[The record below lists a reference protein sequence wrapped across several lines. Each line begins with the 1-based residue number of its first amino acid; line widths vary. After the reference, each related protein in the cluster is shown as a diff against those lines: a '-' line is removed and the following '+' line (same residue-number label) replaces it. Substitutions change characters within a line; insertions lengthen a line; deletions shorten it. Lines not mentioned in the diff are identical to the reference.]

1 MKRILSYMIVTLL
14 LAMCGLGA
22 HAQSP
27 QTGVYRIQN
36 VGSKLY
42 VKVTGKYAAEPNES
56 AQAEASKI
64 TVGVAGVLD
73 DGTYKMNSLASTY
86 TTADGQTQSVEVYDY
101 VTRAIHIGNAV
112 LRQEIASS
120 SDENKAKAEQAMDK
134 FITDNAH
141 MRLYPVAGKAST
153 YRAVATIPNLPD
165 EVLDW
170 MVKKGKIAEP
180 TQTAAYAYLCSLVEQ
195 YLGKSQTD
203 ADLKA
208 KVLRNLRKVALGKT
222 YLLGADGYPSF
233 DYVEADAHFAPIA
246 GSGKADD
253 YFQWKLIA
261 KVSANALQDGTYQV
275 RNLGNERYVEVLKKY
290 YAKPDALEADASNID
305 LAFGQ
310 RSDDGSVKLT
320 KLAAIEKEGN
330 TYVDCYSYIDRAITL
345 GKYAIAAVLNGDYEG
360 VREASADNIAK
371 AQAYLEKYLHE
382 NVYMSV
388 KPVAGQDEAV
398 YAFATIPT
406 VPQEV
411 ADQMKAHG
419 AITEATPEA
428 AWQFGVNYVK
438 RYLDKSSTDSKLKQV
453 VLNNIDKIK
462 QGHTYYL
469 TADNDGAENGF
480 GYVDATEADLTSK
493 SLMWGVIAQEV
504 QPENLASGT
513 YKIHNVGNN
522 KYVKIRSKYY
532 ARPDA
537 TEAEASDVHLG
548 FAGKLPD
555 GSYKLNSLAGTDP
568 ATGKLVECY
577 SYIDKALSLGKIA
590 IATIL
595 KGDYTDSE
603 GNTTRQASDENVKKA
618 QDYLDKFMHD
628 NIYMRVKP
636 VAGANYVYALATI
649 PVIPDEVVEAMY
661 NHGSIKEKTADAAW
675 NFLVDY
681 VKQYLGSSQTD
692 SDVKAYVLKAINSI
706 KQGHTYYLSADND
719 GAQDGFGYVDAD
731 NYSSTDKSIEWG
743 LDQVKADAAIESGFY
758 KIQNVATRKWVDVKS
773 KYYAAPDVDEAQA
786 TPVHVGIDSQ
796 LPDGGYKLNSL
807 AGTDNNGNYIEC
819 YNYIAHAI
827 ELGKQVVLANLK
839 SSSDENKQKATDYF
853 ENFIKTNAY
862 MKIRLVPNQDSA
874 FYAYATFPAI
884 PADIKTIIVE
894 HVNRE
899 AGSTVIANN
908 DGVWQWLIDQVK
920 VYLNKAGNAT
930 DSKLKSMVLNNI
942 DKIKEGHTYYLR
954 ADVTTATGVNT
965 FGIEDGNTADLS
977 DTHLWWGMAK
987 ANPGKGV
994 TGWFRIRNAKGT
1006 DSGKAYVN
1014 VTGNFT
1020 AEPDLTAQQAKSQA
1034 GTVIYVDMG
1043 DSADGVKFPIKALR
1057 SQGVNVNTYIDATM
1071 ALANQLVLPIVT
1083 EKLTEIV
1090 KNNPN
1095 YSKYAS
1101 LVEPA
1106 IKALAQSVDVNYYAT
1121 PVFTATG
1128 NKAFEVSA
1136 KVPDVAEY
1144 CDMANMALKVMGKTK
1159 TQLVNKINSMK
1170 SGDGGIKDRVLE
1182 IAAQCANRID
1192 NPDQLW
1198 DYMTS
1203 KVCDVVKNH
1212 PNVLPERINNLILN
1226 NLKNVKYGT
1235 TYCLTQE
1242 DKYATFDFQEA
1253 SEAAGNEAAKW
1264 VLEPFDPKAEGYST
1278 TAYYPYLDVTPEQHY
1293 SSSTLD
1299 GATVDDSWNYTT
1311 GYYDF
1316 DAAVADPANGTTE
1329 AYKALSTER
1338 VTRNI
1343 GNGKTQVYYL
1353 VKLENAMQGNVIP
1366 VQTPVVLRTQKGK
1379 IQLVPQGTPASF
1391 DYSNMGGDVPDGADV
1406 ESIDAYQKFFNM
1418 LIGKIPGGSGAPRK
1432 KVITTTSAADNLLAA
1447 SFFGDA
1453 VPSDAAGA
1461 YLPLSVKT
1469 RVDDLQGKGTDKQYL
1484 NMQGLGFWKDAV
1496 SKMEPNKAYL
1506 DGNAQSTNW
1515 DANVTF
1521 DNSNAN
1527 VAPGYILELTSGG
1540 STVVTHVD
1548 DVTVAK
1554 TVKSVRYYNVAGIE
1568 TSEPQAGVNIVV
1580 TTYTDGTKTTTK
1592 VLK

>member
-1 MKRILSYMIVTLL
+1 MKRILSYMTVALL
-14 LAMCGLGA
+14 LVMCGFSA

-73 DGTYKMNSLASTY
+73 DGTYRMNSLASSY
-86 TTADGQTQSVEVYDY
+86 TAADGQTQSVEVYDY

-120 SDENKAKAEQAMDK
+120 SDENKAKAEQVMDK
-134 FITDNAH
+134 FIADNAY
-141 MRLYPVAGKAST
+141 MRLYPVAGKANT

-170 MVKKGKIAEP
+170 MVKKGKITEK
-180 TQTAAYAYLCSLVEQ
+180 TQTAAYAYLCTLVEQ
-195 YLGKSQTD
+195 YLGKSETD

-208 KVLRNLRKVALGKT
+208 KVLRNLHKVALGKT

-233 DYVEADAHFAPIA
+233 DYVEADAQFAPVA

-253 YFQWKLIA
+253 YFQWKLYT
-261 KVSANALQDGTYQV
+261 KVSASALQDGTYQV
-275 RNLGNERYVEVLKKY
+275 RNLGNERYVEVLSKY

-310 RSDDGSVKLT
+310 RSADGSVKLT
-320 KLAAIEKEGN
+320 KLAGTEKAGG

-371 AQAYLEKYLHE
+371 AQAYLEKYLHD

-388 KPVAGQDEAV
+388 KPVPGQDEAV

-419 AITEATPEA
+419 AIAEATPEA
-428 AWQFGVNYVK
+428 AWQFGVDYVK
-438 RYLDKSSTDSKLKQV
+438 KYLDKSNTDSKLKQV

-462 QGHTYYL
+462 QGETYYL
-469 TADNDGAENGF
+469 TADNNGAENGF
-480 GYVDATEADLTSK
+480 GYVAAAQADLTSK
-493 SLMWGVIAQEV
+493 SLMWGVMAQEV

-537 TEAEASDVHLG
+537 TEAEASDVHVG
-548 FAGKLPD
+548 FAGKMAD
-555 GSYKLNSLAGTDP
+555 GSYKVNSLAGTDP
-568 ATGKLVECY
+568 TTGKLVECY
-577 SYIDKALSLGKIA
+577 SYIDKALGLGKIA

-595 KGDYTDSE
+595 KGDYTNSE

-618 QDYLDKFMHD
+618 QDYLDKFMHE

-636 VAGANYVYALATI
+636 VAGTNYVYALATI

-681 VKQYLGSSQTD
+681 VKQYLGSSHTD

-719 GAQDGFGYVDAD
+719 GAQDGFGYVDAE
-731 NYSSTDKSIEWG
+731 NYSSSDKSIEWG
-743 LDQVKADAAIESGFY
+743 VDQVKADAAIESGFY
-758 KIQNVATRKWVDVKS
+758 KIQNVATQKYVDVKS
-773 KYYAAPDVDEAQA
+773 KYFAAPDVDEAQA

-807 AGTDNNGNYIEC
+807 AGTDNAGNYIEC
-819 YNYIAHAI
+819 YNYIEHAI

-839 SSSDENKQKATDYF
+839 SSSDENKQKAADYF

-862 MKIRLVPNQDSA
+862 MKIRLVPNQDST
-874 FYAYATFPAI
+874 FYAYATFPVI
-884 PADIKTIIVE
+884 PDSIKTIIVE

-899 AGSTVIANN
+899 AGSTVIASN

-920 VYLNKAGNAT
+920 AYLNKAGNAT
-930 DSKLKSMVLNNI
+930 DAKLKSVVLNNI

-965 FGIEDGNTADLS
+965 FGIEDSNAADLS

-1006 DSGKAYVN
+1006 ASGKAYVN

-1020 AEPDLTAQQAKSQA
+1020 AEPDLTAEQAKSQA
-1034 GTVIYVDMG
+1034 GTVIYVGMG
-1043 DSADGVKFPIKALR
+1043 DSADGVKFPIKTLR
-1057 SQGVNVNTYIDATM
+1057 SQGVNVNTYIDMTM
-1071 ALANQLVLPIVT
+1071 ALVNQALPIVSNVIAS
-1083 EKLTEIV
+1083 KLQQT
-1090 KNNPN
+1090 N

-1106 IKALAQSVDVNYYAT
+1106 LKALVQSVDVNYYAT
-1121 PVFTATG
+1121 PVFTADG
-1128 NKAFEVSA
+1128 KKAYEVSA

-1159 TQLVNKINSMK
+1159 TDLVNKIESMK
-1170 SGDGGIKDRVLE
+1170 SGNGGMKDRVLE
-1182 IAAQCANRID
+1182 IAAQCASRID

-1253 SEAAGNEAAKW
+1253 SEAASNEAAKW
-1264 VLEPFDPKAEGYST
+1264 VLEPFDPAAEGYST

-1293 SSSTLD
+1293 STSKLGGT
-1299 GATVDDSWNYTT
+1299 TVDDGWNYTT
-1311 GYYDF
+1311 AYYDF

-1329 AYKALSTER
+1329 AYKAVSTER
-1338 VTRNI
+1338 VTRNA

-1353 VKLENAMQGNVIP
+1353 VKLENAMQSNVIP
-1366 VQTPVVLRTQKGK
+1366 VQTPVVLRTQKTNVQ
-1379 IQLVPQGTPASF
+1379 IVPQGTPVSI

-1406 ESIDAYQKFFNM
+1406 ESIDAYQQFINM
-1418 LIGKIPGGSGAPRK
+1418 LIGKLLGGSGAPRK
-1432 KVITTTSAADNLLAA
+1432 KVITTASAGDNLLAA

-1453 VPSDAAGA
+1453 VPTDAAGA
-1461 YLPLSVKT
+1461 YLPLSVKS
-1469 RVDDLQGKGTDKQYL
+1469 RVDDLKGEGTGMQYL
-1484 NMQGLGFWKDAV
+1484 DMTGMGFWKDAV

-1506 DGNAQSTNW
+1506 NGNAQSTNW
-1515 DANVTF
+1515 DATATF
-1521 DNSNAN
+1521 DNSNAT

-1540 STVVTHVD
+1540 ETVVTHVD

-1568 TSEPQAGVNIVV
+1568 TSEPQDGINIVV